1 MTVAAL
7 VMMMYFLSILLYGLM
22 TMLLMIVTAALVMK
36 IGIRMEDF
44 DHDDVAAE
52 TQDWGVQHKRW
63 LFDCLSMDYSLGC
76 FDEKNQCHDPDDSD
90 V

>member
-52 TQDWGVQHKRW
+52 TQD
-63 LFDCLSMDYSLGC
+63 
-76 FDEKNQCHDPDDSD
+76 
-90 V
+90 